1 MSLCVL
7 VGKTGIEP
15 VSSDSKSEIITI
27 ILFSNLV
34 PPSRTDRDPSVSKT
48 LMLPSHPGGVF
59 AIRVGFEPTKT
70 KVKA

>member
-1 MSLCVL
+1 M
-7 VGKTGIEP
+7 VGKIGFEP
-15 VSSDSKSEIITI
+15 ISSDPESEIITI
-27 ILFSNLV
+27 IRF
-34 PPSRTDRDPSVSKT
+34 PKFTDRDPSVS